1 MKIKVPI
8 GVLPV
13 FYNVLFVTNEIY
25 FKEVD

>member
-13 FYNVLFVTNEIY
+13 FYNKLLVTNEIY
-25 FKEVD
+25 FKEVV

>member
-25 FKEVD
+25 FKKVA